1 MAFASSCIVAWSSRV
16 PRLLPIAG
24 RAAADA
30 SLCSSVDATAAT
42 RSGAQAGHAVEG
54 AIRARGEYRLT
65 DNASYAAAEMLAP
78 SSACNATAES
88 PNRALIAL
96 VTVLWCRLSR
106 LLGRL
111 RQHSLHRGLISGE
124 SWLAP
129 RSTR

>member
-24 RAAADA
+24 RAAAGA
-30 SLCSSVDATAAT
+30 SSCSSVDATAVT
-42 RSGAQAGHAVEG
+42 RSGAQAGHTVEG

-65 DNASYAAAEMLAP
+65 DNAFYAAAE
-78 SSACNATAES
+78 TAES

-111 RQHSLHRGLISGE
+111 RQHSLHRGMISGE

-129 RSTR
+129 PSTPSGRS

>member
-24 RAAADA
+24 RAAAGA

-65 DNASYAAAEMLAP
+65 DNASYAAAE
-78 SSACNATAES
+78 TAES
-88 PNRALIAL
+88 PNRALMPSSPCSGAG
-96 VTVLWCRLSR
+96 CR
-106 LLGRL
+106 G
-111 RQHSLHRGLISGE
+111 
-124 SWLAP
+124 SWADFASIVAP
-129 RSTR
+129 RDDQW